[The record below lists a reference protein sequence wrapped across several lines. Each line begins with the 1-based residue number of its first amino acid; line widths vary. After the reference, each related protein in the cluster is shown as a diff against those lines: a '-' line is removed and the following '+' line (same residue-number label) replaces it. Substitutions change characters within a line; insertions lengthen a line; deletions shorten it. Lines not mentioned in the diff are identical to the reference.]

1 MKQYLDLLE
10 TILEK
15 GTKKEDRTGTG
26 TISMFG
32 HQMRFD
38 LSEGFPMVTTKKLH
52 LKSIIYE
59 LLWFLNGDTNLQY
72 LAKNNVHIWD
82 DWPYRRY
89 KNSADFKGE
98 TIREFSQKVAIDD
111 SFAEK
116 WGELGPVYGKQ
127 WRDFSGVDQITWV
140 VEQIKYLQENK
151 ESPYGRRLIVS
162 AWNPPE
168 VEEMAKAGL
177 PPCHTL
183 FQFYVNDGKLSCQLY
198 QRSADVFLGVP
209 FNIASYALL
218 TMMIAQVTSLEAGDF
233 VHTFGDVHIY
243 LNHLD
248 QVKEQLSRTPFTLP
262 TMKINPE
269 VKGIFDFKYED
280 FEVTGYQ
287 SHPHIKGDV
296 AV

>member
-218 TMMIAQVTSLEAGDF
+218 TMMIAQVTGLEAGDF